1 MTFGSMCPDQL
12 GAAKELLELCF
23 GASAWSM
30 DSLRSQLDKPGS
42 LCLVAAEDNRI
53 VGYLAFE
60 QVLDE
65 GSIVEVAVHPDYRRR
80 GIARGMIQY
89 ALSDHSLKEIFLEV
103 RESNA
108 PAIGL
113 YERFGF
119 ERIGVRKGYYD
130 NPKEDAV
137 LYRRCCRDDRR
148 SSGNVGR

>member
-1 MTFGSMCPDQL
+1 MRPDQL
-12 GAAKELLELCF
+12 GAVKELLELCF
-23 GASAWSM
+23 GAAAWSM

-119 ERIGVRKGYYD
+119 ERIGVRKEYYD

-137 LYRRCCRDDRR
+137 LYRCCCRDDRR